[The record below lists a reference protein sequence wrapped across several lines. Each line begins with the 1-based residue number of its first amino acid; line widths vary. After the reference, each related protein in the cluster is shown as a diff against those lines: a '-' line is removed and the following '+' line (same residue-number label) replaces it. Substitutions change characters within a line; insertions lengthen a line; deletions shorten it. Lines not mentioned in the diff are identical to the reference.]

1 MKGALAALLLILS
14 ITLGTSSAL
23 AQIIVIDPGHGGGDP
38 GGTGL
43 GLEEKNIVLDTSTRF
58 RDLLEADTEDTSGG
72 GAWTTHL
79 TRETDEFIEL
89 AARSAYANALDADRF
104 LSVHANAFATAS
116 ANGTETFSYSD
127 TGTGADLRNLIQE
140 EMIAAWQ
147 LTDRGNKTGNFSVLR
162 NTAMPAELHE
172 LGFLTNTTDAQKLGD
187 ADERQLAALA
197 HLHGLQRHYGL
208 APHTPTSPM
217 VPPIPPALPRPPS
230 TIDITV
236 ADKLGPV
243 ANAVIFFNGIERG
256 YSDDEGFFR
265 IDELQAADVLISAQT
280 SEHFAAEMPVQL
292 RVGEVAQIQFQLT
305 AVPKR
310 DELEALLDNDAP
322 QADVVAGGCSQAGSR
337 GSTSGLLSLLVL
349 LVLYTRSSSKQRRQ
363 ATS

>member
-14 ITLGTSSAL
+14 TTLTTTLGTSSAL
-23 AQIIVIDPGHGGGDP
+23 AQSIVIDPGHGGGDP

-58 RDLLEADTEDTSGG
+58 RDLLETDTEDTTGG

-127 TGTGADLRNLIQE
+127 TGTGANLRNLIQE
-140 EMIAAWQ
+140 EMVAAWQ

-236 ADKLGPV
+236 ADKFGPV
-243 ANAVIFFNGIERG
+243 ANAIIFLNGMKRG
-256 YSDDEGFFR
+256 HSDDEGFFR
-265 IDELQAADVLISAQT
+265 IET
-280 SEHFAAEMPVQL
+280 PVQL
-292 RVGEVAQIQFQLT
+292 RVGEVALVQFQLT
-305 AVPKR
+305 AVPRR
-310 DELEALLDNDAP
+310 DELDAFLNDDAP
-322 QADVVAGGCSQAGSR
+322 QAEMDSGGCSQAGSR
-337 GSTSGLLSLLVL
+337 GGATGGAALSLFVFLML
-349 LVLYTRSSSKQRRQ
+349 LYTRSSSTKRNKKV
-363 ATS
+363 TS